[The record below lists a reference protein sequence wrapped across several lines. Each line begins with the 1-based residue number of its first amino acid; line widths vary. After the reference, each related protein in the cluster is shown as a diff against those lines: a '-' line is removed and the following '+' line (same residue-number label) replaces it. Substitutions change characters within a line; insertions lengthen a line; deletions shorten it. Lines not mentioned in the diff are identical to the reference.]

1 MHVFNFLHKLSFE
14 NSFCFLFIFGC
25 QINFLVSKIENCF
38 WKQKIRG
45 KKQLPNI
52 PLILI
57 SIYIYIYIYIFFLL
71 HFMNNCNTVG
81 SLIFKSL
88 IRINFTFFNCK
99 RCIHTVTW
107 LRDFLDKPKR
117 TFFFSSGEKK
127 NGCTLKKENL
137 IKITLLY

>member
-1 MHVFNFLHKLSFE
+1 
-14 NSFCFLFIFGC
+14 
-25 QINFLVSKIENCF
+25 
-38 WKQKIRG
+38 
-45 KKQLPNI
+45 
-52 PLILI
+52 
-57 SIYIYIYIYIFFLL
+57 
-71 HFMNNCNTVG
+71 MNNCNTVG